1 VQNKLT
7 ALLVPERAAG
17 AISGEKG
24 AQLPKEDQQVI
35 ANAVAIVAF
44 LAAAAL
50 LLRPRFRDLPAWRAT
65 VTPLASIIGSGFLV
79 SLPILANDV
88 GAYALPAMM
97 ALVAASYLLG
107 GAIRFNII
115 HGEPLFDAE
124 GQHGAATALERVS
137 HVALAVAYFISVA
150 YYLSLLSAFF
160 LKLFG
165 LTGTPEARVLTTA
178 ILWLIG
184 GYGWWR
190 GLRGLEVVEEYAVGL
205 KLAVI
210 AAVLAAL
217 AWYNAELFASGD
229 WALPTGEPDFSWDT
243 VRLLFGL
250 LIVVQG
256 FETSRFL
263 KGAYPPAVRVR
274 TMRRAQLI
282 SAGIYAAFFALATVL
297 IGSQAAY
304 GDVTAITNMV
314 VVAASVLPVMLIA
327 GAVFAQLSAAVADA
341 IGGAGL
347 IEQFGIRLVSRQHA
361 YLVIAAI
368 GTLLIWTTHIFE
380 IIALASRAFALFYF
394 LQCLVAAFVA
404 LTAPDVNHRAARVTG
419 FLALGAFAA
428 LVMLFG
434 IPAET
439 G

>member
-1 VQNKLT
+1 
-7 ALLVPERAAG
+7 
-17 AISGEKG
+17 
-24 AQLPKEDQQVI
+24 VI
-35 ANAVAIVAF
+35 ANAIAVTAF
-44 LAAAAL
+44 LVAAGL
-50 LLRPRFRDLPAWRAT
+50 LLRPRLRNSQEWRAT

-79 SLPILANDV
+79 SLPILAGDV

-97 ALVAASYLLG
+97 FLVAASYLLG

-124 GQHGAATALERVS
+124 GRHQAATMLERVS
-137 HVALAVAYFISVA
+137 HVALAVAYFISVT

-165 LTGTPEARVLTTA
+165 ATGTTEARALTTA
-178 ILWLIG
+178 ILCLIG
-184 GYGWWR
+184 GYGWLR
-190 GLRGLEVVEEYAVGL
+190 GLRGLEAIEEYAVGL

-217 AWYNAELFASGD
+217 AWYNADLFLQGN
-229 WALPTGEPDFSWDT
+229 WALKAGQPDMGWDT

-263 KGAYPPAVRVR
+263 KGAYCPELRVH
-274 TMRRAQLI
+274 TMRRAQII
-282 SAGIYAAFFALATVL
+282 SAVIYAAFFALATVL
-297 IGSQAAY
+297 IDPQRTSA
-304 GDVTAITNMV
+304 DVTAITNMV
-314 VVAASVLPVMLIA
+314 MVAASVLPVLLIA

-347 IEQFGIRLVSRQHA
+347 IEQFGIPLASRQHA

-368 GTLLIWTTHIFE
+368 GTVLIWTTNIFE

-404 LTAPDVNHRAARVTG
+404 LTAPDVNHRAARATG

-428 LVMLFG
+428 LVVLLG

-439 G
+439 E

>member
-1 VQNKLT
+1 M
-7 ALLVPERAAG
+7 
-17 AISGEKG
+17 
-24 AQLPKEDQQVI
+24 I
-35 ANAVAIVAF
+35 ANAIAVVAF

-50 LLRPRFRDLPAWRAT
+50 LLRPRLRDLPHWRAT

-79 SLPILANDV
+79 SLPLLANDV

-97 ALVAASYLLG
+97 FLVGASYLLG

-115 HGEPLFDAE
+115 HGEPLFDAR
-124 GQHGAATALERVS
+124 GRHGAATALERVS

-165 LTGTPEARVLTTA
+165 TTGTTEARALTTA
-178 ILWLIG
+178 VLWLIG

-217 AWYNAELFASGD
+217 AWFNADLFLRGE
-229 WALPTGEPDFSWDT
+229 WALHAREPNITWDT
-243 VRLLFGL
+243 VRLVFGL

-263 KGAYPPAVRVR
+263 KGAYPPALRVR
-274 TMRRAQLI
+274 TMRRAQII
-282 SAGIYAAFFALATVL
+282 SAVIYAAFFALATVL
-297 IGSQAAY
+297 LDSQRSY
-304 GDVTAITNMV
+304 GGVTAITNMV
-314 VVAASVLPVMLIA
+314 VVAATVLPVMLIA

-341 IGGAGL
+341 IGAAGL
-347 IEQFGIRLVSRQHA
+347 IEQFGIRFGDRRHA
-361 YLVIAAI
+361 YPVIAAI
-368 GTLLIWTTHIFE
+368 GTALIWSTNIFE

-404 LTAPDVNHRAARVTG
+404 LTAPDVNHRAARAG
-419 FLALGAFAA
+419 AFLALGAFAA
-428 LVMLFG
+428 LVVVFG

-439 G
+439 E